1 MPKAPVE
8 KDPTPSKLTPAQV
21 KAKAA
26 AVSLQAAG
34 RTAKNDPTPANIAA
48 VKKMAPTAL
57 ATQKVAT
64 AETKAATEAALAG
77 ANTAV
82 ADTKKAIE
90 EATAAATEGDAAVAG
105 AIEAGKNAGF
115 QPAGTILRY
124 KVGSKPGLRIAVYAN
139 GAGGEFEGEEGID
152 PTNAGS
158 TGFTDDGAPQR
169 TLAINTF
176 RNTLAL
182 LMGETEAGQPWVDE
196 IYNLAQGFYITGSTT
211 EESLNLA
218 LQEAKKK
225 KTASAFTTRFQGVFD
240 LQDRLNKGEAVDVPT
255 IAEFVASQQKL
266 AETFKAVGMP
276 DLATLDFT
284 GKILGLGKS
293 VSDVTKLI
301 DNVFNAI
308 DNAPA
313 ALKTDLEKTFKG
325 VNRVEIAKGILLGPE
340 GAAALEKK
348 VKAIEQVSAF
358 GSQGLNISEAQG
370 ADYAAMGY
378 TYGQTLEK
386 AGTVASSVGN
396 YQKLLSMRTG
406 DKVAKEDAQSS
417 LQKAIFES
425 NAAESEKLRKIA
437 EEEQNRF
444 QTRSGYMRSQNR
456 SRDF

>member
-8 KDPTPSKLTPAQV
+8 KDPTPSKLTPTQV

-26 AVSLQAAG
+26 SVSLEAAG
-34 RTAKNDPTPANIAA
+34 RTAKNEPTPKNIAA
-48 VKKMAPTAL
+48 VKKMAPVAI
-57 ATQKVAT
+57 AAQKAAT
-64 AETKAATEAALAG
+64 AETKASINTAINDSAASVTMAKQAGEEAA
-77 ANTAV
+77 
-82 ADTKKAIE
+82 
-90 EATAAATEGDAAVAG
+90 AAVTQAES
-105 AIEAGKNAGF
+105 AMAEAGKFSASRGYE
-115 QPAGTILRY
+115 PLGKVLRY
-124 KVGSKPGLRIAVYAN
+124 KVGSKPGLRIPVYAD
-139 GAGGEFEGEEGID
+139 GAGGEFDGEEGID

-196 IYNLAQGFYITGSTT
+196 IYNLAQGFYITGSSTD
-211 EESLNLA
+211 ESLNLA

-225 KTASAFTTRFQGVFD
+225 GVASAFTKRFQGVFD
-240 LQDRLNKGEAVDVPT
+240 LQDRLNKGEAIDVPT

-266 AETFKAVGMP
+266 AETFRAVGMP

-293 VSDVTKLI
+293 VSDVTNLI
-301 DNVFNAI
+301 SNVFNAI

-313 ALKTDLEKTFKG
+313 ALKADLEKAFKG
-325 VNRVEIAKGILLGPE
+325 VDRVDIARGILLGPE
-340 GAAALEKK
+340 GAAELEKK
-348 VKAIEQVSAF
+348 VKTIEQVSAF
-358 GSQGLNISEAQG
+358 KSQGLDISEKQG

-386 AGTVASSVGN
+386 AGTIASSVGN

-406 DKVAKEDAQSS
+406 DKVTKGEAQGL
-417 LQKAIFES
+417 LQKSIFES
-425 NAAESEKLRKIA
+425 NAAEQEKIRKVT
-437 EEEQNRF
+437 EEEQKRF
-444 QTRSGYMRSQNR
+444 EMRSGYLRSQNR

>member
-8 KDPTPSKLTPAQV
+8 KDPTPSKLTPTQV

-26 AVSLQAAG
+26 SVSLQAAG
-34 RTAKNDPTPANIAA
+34 RTAKNDPTPKNIAA
-48 VKKMAPTAL
+48 VKKMAPAAL
-57 ATQKVAT
+57 AAQNAAT
-64 AETKAATEAALAG
+64 AETKKTVTTNLAESKKTAEETNAAVTEAEAAI
-77 ANTAV
+77 NQAV
-82 ADTKKAIE
+82 Q
-90 EATAAATEGDAAVAG
+90 V
-105 AIEAGKNAGF
+105 GKNMGYE
-115 QPAGTILRY
+115 PLGKVLRY
-124 KVGSKPGLRIAVYAN
+124 KAGSKPGLRIPVYAD
-139 GAGGEFEGEEGID
+139 GTGGEFDGEESID

-196 IYNLAQGFYITGSTT
+196 IYNLAQGFYITGSSTD
-211 EESLNLA
+211 ESLNLA

-225 KTASAFTTRFQGVFD
+225 GVASAFTSRFKGVFD
-240 LQDRLNKGEAVDVPT
+240 LQDRLNKGEAIDVPT

-266 AETFKAVGMP
+266 ADTFRAVGMP

-293 VSDVTKLI
+293 VSDVTNLI
-301 DNVFNAI
+301 SNVFNAI

-313 ALKTDLEKTFKG
+313 ALKTDLEKAFKG
-325 VNRVEIAKGILLGPE
+325 VDRVEIAKGILLGPE

-348 VKAIEQVSAF
+348 VKTIEQVSAF
-358 GSQGLNISEAQG
+358 GSQGLKISEAQG

-386 AGTVASSVGN
+386 AGTVAASVGN
-396 YQKLLSMRTG
+396 YQKLLEMQSG
-406 DKVAKEDAQSS
+406 KGVQKEVAQAS
-417 LQKAIFES
+417 LQKSIFEN
-425 NAAESEKLRKIA
+425 NAAEQEKIRRA
-437 EEEQNRF
+437 TEEEQNRF
-444 QTRSGYMRSQNR
+444 QVRSGYLRSQNR
-456 SRDF
+456 SKDF

>member
-1 MPKAPVE
+1 MPKAPIE
-8 KDPTPSKLTPAQV
+8 KDPTPSNLTPTQV

-26 AVSLQAAG
+26 SVSLQAAG
-34 RTAKNDPTPANIAA
+34 KTAKNDPTPANIAA
-48 VKKMAPTAL
+48 VKKMAPSAIAAQNAATKETA
-57 ATQKVAT
+57 AKAT
-64 AETKAATEAALAG
+64 AATSGLDQLLAESN
-77 ANTAV
+77 A
-82 ADTKKAIE
+82 AIE
-90 EATAAATEGDAAVAG
+90 EGNAAAAAGDAAVAE
-105 AIEAGKNAGF
+105 AVQAGKDAGY

-124 KVGSKPGLRIAVYAN
+124 KVGSKKGTRIPVYAD
-139 GAGGEFEGEEGID
+139 GAGGEFEGEESID
-152 PTNAGS
+152 PTNPGS
-158 TGFTDDGAPQR
+158 TGFADDGTPQR

-196 IYNLAQGFYITGSTT
+196 IYNLAQGFYITGSDQA
-211 EESLNLA
+211 EAMNLA

-225 KTASAFTTRFQGVFD
+225 GVASAFTKRFQGVFD
-240 LQDRLNKGEAVDVPT
+240 LQDRLNKGEAIDVPT

-266 AETFKAVGMP
+266 ADTFKAVGMP

-301 DNVFNAI
+301 DNVFSAI

-313 ALKTDLEKTFKG
+313 ALKEDLNKAFKG
-325 VNRVEIAKGILLGPE
+325 VTRVDIAKGILLGPE

-348 VKAIEQVSAF
+348 VKTIEQVSAF
-358 GSQGLNISEAQG
+358 KSQNLDISEAQG

-386 AGTVASSVGN
+386 AGTVAASVDN

-406 DKVAKEDAQSS
+406 EKVAKEDAQAS
-417 LQKAIFES
+417 LQKSIFEN
-425 NAAESEKLRKIA
+425 NAAESERLRKIA

-444 QTRSGYMRSQNR
+444 QARSGYLRSQNR
-456 SRDF
+456 SRDY